1 MIKSLKYI
9 WDIFFSSNS
18 RLYKGLIIFS
28 LMISVILLFIVCS
41 NVGKE
46 LEAYTTISLTL
57 FSFTVTN
64 GISNIYEF
72 LSIHYFIDELQD
84 KVEKR
89 KLVFIGSLQN
99 IILISDFLMVLF
111 LPIHILQQITFIF
124 ISFLIT
130 FFILMWINRDE
141 KVYSFNENTLNIK
154 SEIEKSIAKH
164 QINDDYTINIYQNK
178 NNIVTKIQSDKVTIN
193 ILLKK
198 AK

>member
-130 FFILMWINRDE
+130 FFYIH
-141 KVYSFNENTLNIK
+141 V
-154 SEIEKSIAKH
+154 
-164 QINDDYTINIYQNK
+164 
-178 NNIVTKIQSDKVTIN
+178 DK
-193 ILLKK
+193 
-198 AK
+198 